1 MLPAYSRKLI
11 ILKEGFMKKA
21 LYLALIVL
29 LAFGFFSCAQKEEA
43 VTAAG
48 EQQELNVLYMAQAAY
63 QPEDV
68 ESWAKIFT
76 DITGIKVNVD
86 FVKYDEQ
93 HEKVVASAIAATAT
107 YDVFSLDLIWTAEFA
122 SKGFC
127 VPLDDKIAGFKE
139 DIPKPI
145 MDAFVYDGQV
155 WAMPF
160 LANFQLFFYNE
171 DMIRRAGFSGSPGTL
186 EEMVTMM
193 KAMKSKGI
201 VEYPWTDSWNQ
212 KEGLTCEYTWLTG
225 AFGGES
231 FDANGKPIFNAGPG
245 LEALEFMVMLLEE
258 GLASPKS
265 LTNDEPAARDDFI
278 AGQAAF
284 TSNWTFQYGSLDDPE
299 TSKVVGQ
306 AKMGLLPV
314 SEKALGM
321 YPNDTASVSGFQ
333 GAAILANSNNKD
345 AAWKWLRFCTSPIL
359 QRAYLTEMPVWSS
372 VAESSYA
379 ATMDPVMDVKAKQ
392 IANVHHRPRV
402 PAYTETSSIL
412 QKYIHLALQGKMAPK
427 AALDKAKEEIE
438 ALD

>member
-1 MLPAYSRKLI
+1 MRKVLF
-11 ILKEGFMKKA
+11 LLVG
-21 LYLALIVL
+21 LIVGL
-29 LAFGFFSCAQKEEA
+29 IMVFALVSCEKEEVGPA
-43 VTAAG
+43 EVIT
-48 EQQELNVLYMAQAAY
+48 EELNVIYMAQAAY

-68 ESWAKIFT
+68 TGWAKLFT

-93 HEKVVASAIAATAT
+93 HEKVVASAIATTPT

-127 VPLDDKIAGFKE
+127 VPLDDKMAGLKD
-139 DIPKPI
+139 DIPQPI
-145 MDAFVYDGQV
+145 LDAFVYNGQT

-160 LANFQLFFYNE
+160 LANFQLFFYNVN
-171 DMIRRAGFSGSPGTL
+171 MIKRAGFAGNPPRTL
-186 EEMVTMM
+186 EEMVEMM
-193 KAMKSKGI
+193 KAMKKRGI

-212 KEGLTCEYTWLTG
+212 KEGLTCEYVWLTG
-225 AFGGES
+225 AFGGET
-231 FDANGKPIFNAGPG
+231 FDENGKPIFNEGPG
-245 LEALEFMVMLLEE
+245 LKALEFMVMLLKE

-265 LTNDEPAARDDFI
+265 LTNDEPAAKDDFI

-284 TSNWTFQYGSLDDPE
+284 TSNWTFQYGFLDDPE

-314 SEKALGM
+314 SEAELGK

-359 QRAYLTEMPVWSS
+359 QRAYLTEMPVWTS
-372 VAESSYA
+372 VATSTYA
-379 ATMDPVMDVKAKQ
+379 GAMDPVMDIKAKQ

-402 PAYTETSSIL
+402 PVYTETSSIL
-412 QKYIHLALQGKMAPK
+412 QKYIHQALAMKMSPK
-427 AALDKAKEEIE
+427 EALDKAKEEIE
-438 ALD
+438 AL